1 MTKDK
6 GKNNNGERNEGGGD
20 SDSVPPDTVHRKI
33 EGLGELKPD
42 SDSGNDENSEST
54 DDED

>member
-6 GKNNNGERNEGGGD
+6 GKNNNGERNEDGGD

-42 SDSGNDENSEST
+42 SDSGNDGNSEST